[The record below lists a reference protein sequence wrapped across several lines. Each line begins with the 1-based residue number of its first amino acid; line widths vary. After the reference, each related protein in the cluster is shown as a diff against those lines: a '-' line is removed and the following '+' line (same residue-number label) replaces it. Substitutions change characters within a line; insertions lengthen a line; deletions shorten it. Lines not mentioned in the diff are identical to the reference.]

1 MESDGGGEAIRPS
14 TPAEEALKRNTDC
27 VYFLASPLTCKKGSE
42 CDYRHNEGARVNPR
56 DCWYWLNGNCLN
68 PKCSFRHP
76 PLDSIFG
83 IPTPNSTQP
92 PTSSQT
98 AVSASIQATRVPNN
112 SNKQS
117 VPCYYFQRGQCL
129 KGERCPFMHGPQASV
144 DFVSQH
150 AAKAST
156 FSAEPQQ
163 RNEKD
168 TQKKITKR
176 QMVAEANLDYPKVV
190 ANEHVGV
197 SSATPKF
204 VPKAENVSNYELS
217 ENKILL
223 PSLGNEPP
231 LALPQNGVVVNNS
244 YLQSQPWDRQVQPI
258 DDEPDNDR
266 DYDEVLREHSPGF
279 DVLVDDDVEDPD
291 YYHSEDNFRRLSAH
305 GGQNMEVEDEYGY
318 HHSDYETM
326 GKFET
331 DQRNDI
337 DQYENY
343 EQPHSRYDLEP
354 KTSRRLLERSP
365 SLEKR
370 VLDRERKP
378 NAMDGSDLR
387 NQLMKRRRF
396 NDSRSTGNHD
406 GHSEH
411 YRKDEHYAKERHYGR
426 PARNNEKLPSEKSIS
441 SRLQGRIVFP
451 GRSSSDPASNLL
463 LEKEKGRRPRSRLS
477 PVRRIDYQTR
487 NPERAW
493 SQPSEELNKDE
504 RIHRNKITPRDGTNS
519 LDFAS
524 PKSLSELKGTKIN
537 KNIHDLST
545 TSSNV
550 TVNTVESIKVEGVHE
565 SENPLSFEGPMPL
578 SAILQRKRK
587 LANVEDRFSA
597 GHHENN
603 QSGGD
608 SAVTESVPPLEAKEE
623 CNFTI
628 SSQEAGVIPSEDELA
643 YNDAIDT
650 EDGISVENEEE
661 ELENYDKQDGDFHY
675 ESGEYKVDDE
685 NTIHFDEDDQDD
697 DDDDD
702 FARKISVILS

>member
-14 TPAEEALKRNTDC
+14 TAAEEALKRNTDC

-68 PKCSFRHP
+68 PKCSFRHLP
-76 PLDSIFG
+76 VDSIFG
-83 IPTPNSTQP
+83 TPMPSSTQSPTP
-92 PTSSQT
+92 SQT
-98 AVSASIQATRVPNN
+98 AVSASTQAARALNN
-112 SNKQS
+112 TNKQS
-117 VPCYYFQRGQCL
+117 VPCYYFQWGQCL

-144 DFVSQH
+144 DLVSQN
-150 AAKAST
+150 AAKVST

-168 TQKKITKR
+168 AQKKITK
-176 QMVAEANLDYPKVV
+176 QQNVSEANLDNPKV
-190 ANEHVGV
+190 ASNKHVGI

-204 VPKAENVSNYELS
+204 VTKVENVSKYELPG
-217 ENKILL
+217 NKILP
-223 PSLGNEPP
+223 PSLGNEPR
-231 LALPQNGVVVNNS
+231 ALPQNGVVVNNS
-244 YLQSQPWDRQVQPI
+244 YLQSQPWDRQVQPT

-266 DYDEVLREHSPGF
+266 DADEILREHSPGF

-291 YYHSEDNFRRLSAH
+291 YYHSEDNFGRLSAR
-305 GGQNMEVEDEYGY
+305 GGQNMEAEDEYDY

-326 GKFET
+326 GKFEI

-337 DQYENY
+337 GQYEKDY
-343 EQPHSRYDLEP
+343 EQPHSWYGLES

-370 VLDRERKP
+370 VLDRERKH

-396 NDSRSTGNHD
+396 NDSRSTSNHD

-411 YRKDEHYAKERHYGR
+411 NRKNEHYAKERHYGR
-426 PARNNEKLPSEKSIS
+426 PARNNEKFSSEKSIS
-441 SRLQGRIVFP
+441 SRLQGRIAFP
-451 GRSSSDPASNLL
+451 GRSSDLASNLL
-463 LEKEKGRRPRSRLS
+463 LEMGRRPQSRLS
-477 PVRRIDYQTR
+477 PVRRTGYQTR

-524 PKSLSELKGTKIN
+524 PKSLSELRGTKI
-537 KNIHDLST
+537 KNIHDINA
-545 TSSNV
+545 TSFNL
-550 TVNTVESIKVEGVHE
+550 TVNKVESIKVGGVRE
-565 SENPLSFEGPMPL
+565 SQNPLSFEGPMPL

-587 LANVEDRFSA
+587 LANVEDKFST
-597 GHHENN
+597 GRHENN

-608 SAVTESVPPLEAKEE
+608 SAITESVPRLEAKKE

-628 SSQEAGVIPSEDELA
+628 SSHEAGVIPSEDELA
-643 YNDAIDT
+643 YKDAIEA
-650 EDGISVENEEE
+650 EDGIFLENEEE
-661 ELENYDKQDGDFHY
+661 ELEDCDKQDGDFHY

-685 NTIHFDEDDQDD
+685 NTIHSDEDDQDE
-697 DDDDD
+697 DDDD
-702 FARKISVILS
+702 FARKISVMLS